1 MTNLKFIYIV
11 VGKVNYFSEK
21 LIKFFHYHRSQLET
35 DLKIEREWR
44 GSLQRNL
51 EQEKEKVTELQA
63 ELQQF
68 KQMKKVSC
76 WLNAVFV
83 AI

>member
-1 MTNLKFIYIV
+1 M
-11 VGKVNYFSEK
+11 
-21 LIKFFHYHRSQLET
+21 
-35 DLKIEREWR
+35 KIEREWR
-44 GSLQRNL
+44 GSLQQNL

>member
-1 MTNLKFIYIV
+1 M
-11 VGKVNYFSEK
+11 
-21 LIKFFHYHRSQLET
+21 
-35 DLKIEREWR
+35 KIEREWR

-83 AI
+83 TIWHIDERELDGSANLLANSFVLCFFQSTLSV

>member
-1 MTNLKFIYIV
+1 M
-11 VGKVNYFSEK
+11 
-21 LIKFFHYHRSQLET
+21 
-35 DLKIEREWR
+35 KIEREWR

-76 WLNAVFV
+76 WFNAVFV